1 MPATAASSLV
11 MRCNPYLGLSDCE
24 AVDVDI
30 GTLAGAFGTGF
41 GGVAGGASDLASAFT
56 AEGAGSIA
64 QRPGMAVGGTTSLG
78 VAGMEGIDS
87 LAGNYF
93 SEGISTF
100 TDSAG
105 RAQQAVDN
113 AQAALDS
120 ANAEYGFLQAAA
132 DGDNVLLTGGQ
143 DAADDAWN
151 AAVDAED
158 ALAQAEA
165 TKAKADKATKWDCPI
180 LKAAAVVHT
189 SLSLFNGIGPPNR
202 GTDLGSAA
210 KDLNTA
216 LDNLDYA
223 GRTRGWDGPASEA
236 YVEANRQQ
244 IADVESLK
252 AHDLEFKAHLEA
264 QANEVLDLRQ
274 VFGYVRTTIML
285 AQPVASA
292 LNAAG
297 LFAQSTA
304 FQTTV
309 ALTCLSTDTSHQ
321 GIQHE
326 NAVAN
331 RGKFEAL
338 TEEYGK
344 LPNEPK
350 SAEKPDPT
358 SILNVDPD
366 TQKELAAEQDKAANR
381 LGDSVS
387 SVPDWLGRNVKNTH
401 GAVCTAS
408 HPAVQKA
415 QNSRAAA
422 AKRLQD
428 VSTALAGKVRTAQG
442 WYWDTDTNA
451 GQSINKEM

>member
-1 MPATAASSLV
+1 MDIAS
-11 MRCNPYLGLSDCE
+11 
-24 AVDVDI
+24 
-30 GTLAGAFGTGF
+30 LAGA
-41 GGVAGGASDLASAFT
+41 LASGFSGAVGGGNDVANAFT

-64 QRPGMAVGGTTSLG
+64 QRPGTAVGGTTAVG

-87 LAGNYF
+87 LTGNYF
-93 SEGISTF
+93 SEGISTL

-105 RAQQAVDN
+105 RAQQAVSD
-113 AQAALDS
+113 AEAALGS
-120 ANAEYGFLQAAA
+120 ANSSMGDLRAAA
-132 DGDNVLLTGGQ
+132 DQFSANPTEQTRAVVDKAYEESFRAQ
-143 DAADDAWN
+143 DTLDKAEKNKAAADANQAKEDKDA
-151 AAVDAED
+151 
-158 ALAQAEA
+158 
-165 TKAKADKATKWDCPI
+165 KWDCPI

-189 SLSLFNGIGPPNR
+189 SLSLFNGFGPPNR

-223 GRTRGWDGPASEA
+223 GRTRGWSGPAREA
-236 YVEANRQQ
+236 YVGANEQQ
-244 IADVESLK
+244 IADVKSLRT
-252 AHDLEFKAHLEA
+252 HDLSFKAYLEA

-274 VFGYVRTTIML
+274 VFGYVRTAIML

-381 LGDSVS
+381 LGESVS

-422 AKRLQD
+422 AKELQD
-428 VSTALAGKVRTAQG
+428 VSTGLAEKVRTAQG

>member
-1 MPATAASSLV
+1 
-11 MRCNPYLGLSDCE
+11 
-24 AVDVDI
+24 
-30 GTLAGAFGTGF
+30 LAGAFGTGF

-64 QRPGMAVGGTTSLG
+64 QRPGMAVGGTTSIG

-87 LAGNYF
+87 LTGNYF
-93 SEGISTF
+93 SQAINNLA
-100 TDSAG
+100 DPAG
-105 RAQQAVDN
+105 LQQAVDN

-158 ALAQAEA
+158 ALAQADA
-165 TKAKADKATKWDCPI
+165 AKAEAAKKIKWDCPI
-180 LKAAAVVHT
+180 LKAAAVTHT
-189 SLSLFNGIGPPNR
+189 LLSLFNGFGPPNR
-202 GTDLGSAA
+202 GSDLGSAT

-264 QANEVLDLRQ
+264 QADEVLDLRQ

-297 LFAQSTA
+297 LFDQSIY

-331 RGKFEAL
+331 RGKFETL
-338 TEEYGK
+338 TEKYGT
-344 LPNEPK
+344 LPNKPK

-366 TQKELAAEQDKAANR
+366 TQKEQAAEQVKAASR
-381 LGDSVS
+381 LGESVS

-422 AKRLQD
+422 AKELQD
-428 VSTALAGKVRTAQG
+428 VSTGLAEKVRTAQG

>member
-11 MRCNPYLGLSDCE
+11 MRCNPHLGLSDCE

-41 GGVAGGASDLASAFT
+41 GGVAGGAGDLASAFT

-87 LAGNYF
+87 LTGNYF
-93 SEGISTF
+93 SEGISTL
-100 TDSAG
+100 TDSAT
-105 RAQQAVDN
+105 RAAN
-113 AQAALDS
+113 AITEAQAAIDKAGNA
-120 ANAEYGFLQAAA
+120 ANAAQTQGE
-132 DGDNVLLTGGQ
+132 LTKALS
-143 DAADDAWN
+143 DRAN
-151 AAVDAED
+151 AMESLDKAEQ
-158 ALAQAEA
+158 AQAKE
-165 TKAKADKATKWDCPI
+165 DKDAKWDCPI
-180 LKAAAVVHT
+180 LKAAAVTHT
-189 SLSLFNGIGPPNR
+189 LLSLFNGFGPPNR
-202 GTDLGSAA
+202 GSDLGSAT

-252 AHDLEFKAHLEA
+252 AHDLEFKALLEA
-264 QANEVLDLRQ
+264 QADEVLDLRQ

-297 LFAQSTA
+297 LFDQSIY

-331 RGKFEAL
+331 RGKFETL
-338 TEEYGK
+338 TEKYGT
-344 LPNEPK
+344 LPNKPK
-350 SAEKPDPT
+350 GTEKPDPT
-358 SILNVDPD
+358 SIVNVDPD
-366 TQKELAAEQDKAANR
+366 TQKELAAEQDKAASR
-381 LGDSVS
+381 LGESVS

-422 AKRLQD
+422 AKELQD
-428 VSTALAGKVRTAQG
+428 VSTGLAGKVRTAQG

-451 GQSINKEM
+451 RQSINKEM